1 MPIVCNIGDIKCLFY
16 DIINYSN
23 HHAVEAEDDEG
34 ADGDEGDDAA
44 FDIVE

>member
-1 MPIVCNIGDIKCLFY
+1 MMEYLLY
-16 DIINYSN
+16 DKINYSD